1 MNEYPFENGSFQL
14 VVPAAYAT
22 NEYTYTMQLLGL
34 PNGAIDYTPAP
45 SRSFVVK
52 VDGDRP
58 DAVFGSWDLSN
69 SVPEKHLEGSISSSV
84 MDCLDAEILIDELQ
98 GMDTESVELNWM
110 FFKTQ
115 EVGGFEYNWTEYLS
129 AFEDSSGWE
138 STPMYLESSQGRI
151 RATATCF
158 NLWDNAQPIPDD
170 MENVIVKF
178 WLTGHDSAGQTINGA
193 GPSAVQS
200 TVAQGPMKWLTNRQT
215 LSLIVLICPS
225 IIRWLKRHLTS

>member
-1 MNEYPFENGSFQL
+1 
-14 VVPAAYAT
+14 
-22 NEYTYTMQLLGL
+22 MQLLGL

-69 SVPEKHLEGSISSSV
+69 SVSGETLEGSISSSV

-151 RATATCF
+151 RLLLRVSICGIMLNQF
-158 NLWDNAQPIPDD
+158 
-170 MENVIVKF
+170 
-178 WLTGHDSAGQTINGA
+178 
-193 GPSAVQS
+193 
-200 TVAQGPMKWLTNRQT
+200 PMTWRM
-215 LSLIVLICPS
+215 
-225 IIRWLKRHLTS
+225 